1 MSFLMGEQMLYFIEC
16 FSTLLIIT
24 FVSVSIDFIL
34 KKIALVKQ
42 LNQIKIIGISKIRL
56 GI

>member
-1 MSFLMGEQMLYFIEC
+1 MGEQMLYFIEC